1 MHRKLAI
8 VPLLILANLHLG
20 GCALLGSKAA
30 RVPPEIAVFATQV
43 PSVPAYKDN
52 RCAQLRAIAKQKA
65 FLHAA
70 ATGEEKEFQI
80 PPRCAKPK
88 GKGTA

>member
-1 MHRKLAI
+1 
-8 VPLLILANLHLG
+8 
-20 GCALLGSKAA
+20 
-30 RVPPEIAVFATQV
+30 V